1 MDRLSI
7 IYTNGNEEKYQITMS
22 SHIES
27 GLHMQHFKQL
37 IENDMLKLIIDQEQ
51 IHLIPLAQIR
61 KIIIHPS
68 ESLLSSEKGFA
79 GFLHVKLDKDTFND
93 YETNY

>member
-7 IYTNGNEEKYQITMS
+7 IYTNGYEEKYLITMS

-27 GLHMQHFKQL
+27 GLHMQYFKQL

-51 IHLIPLAQIR
+51 IYLIPLVQIR

-79 GFLHVKLDKDTFND
+79 GFLHVKLDKDTFIA